1 MDAPMRLANRGTA
14 LLASVWLAFAASPA
28 LAHPH
33 VFIDTGLEVIFD
45 DQGNATALRI
55 SWTYDEYFSLVIA
68 EEHGIDPDYDGNAT
82 VEEAKPLAG
91 FDMSWDA
98 GYPGDTYAL
107 MNDAELALSRPND
120 WTASYAG
127 GKITSSHVRT
137 FEAPVKVADVPL
149 IVQVYDPS
157 FYTAYAIVG
166 TPVLT
171 GGDGCSVEVFEPDV
185 AAADAQLQAAIDEM
199 AGSTDVEGEFPA
211 IGKAYSEEARVTC
224 AAPS

>member
-1 MDAPMRLANRGTA
+1 MIGRVL
-14 LLASVWLAFAASPA
+14 SVLGLIGFAAPA
-28 LAHPH
+28 SAHPH
-33 VFIDTGLEVIFD
+33 VFIDAGLEVIFD

-55 SWTYDEYFSLVIA
+55 SWTYDEYYSLVIA
-68 EEHGIDPDYDGNAT
+68 EEHAIDPDYDGAAT
-82 VEEAKPLAG
+82 AEEAAKLAG
-91 FDMSWDA
+91 FDMGWDA
-98 GYPGDTYAL
+98 SFPGDTYAL
-107 MNDAELALSRPND
+107 MNNAELALSRPAD

-137 FEAPVKVADVPL
+137 FETPVKMTDVPL

-171 GGDGCSVEVFEPDV
+171 GANGCSVEVFEPDA
-185 AAADAQLQAAIDEM
+185 AAADAQLQAAIEEM